1 MLYMAPEQ
9 AAADPT
15 IDGRAD
21 IYALGVTA
29 YEMLTGAPPFAGL
42 PARAMLAARMSAEP
56 PSVRSERPDVPVAL
70 SELLRRCLAS
80 DPADRPQSAQE
91 LVNALEMPDV
101 LSGEHL
107 ALHRPLLHPPSRRI
121 LVGLAAVALL
131 GVGVATAYTRT
142 PHSSATAPVGATA
155 IVPRSEVAVVP
166 FVDLGDSSDASLAE
180 GLTNAVAGNLA
191 KSGHVRVVS
200 PSAAVALV
208 KQMRDGTAPR
218 SGTQLVLEGT
228 VQRENG
234 RLRVT
239 ARLSNASDG
248 VMRWADVFDRNGHDV
263 FAVTDDIAAAI
274 VASVASPKT

>member
-1 MLYMAPEQ
+1 
-9 AAADPT
+9 
-15 IDGRAD
+15 
-21 IYALGVTA
+21 
-29 YEMLTGAPPFAGL
+29 
-42 PARAMLAARMSAEP
+42 
-56 PSVRSERPDVPVAL
+56 
-70 SELLRRCLAS
+70 
-80 DPADRPQSAQE
+80 
-91 LVNALEMPDV
+91 
-101 LSGEHL
+101 
-107 ALHRPLLHPPSRRI
+107 
-121 LVGLAAVALL
+121 
-131 GVGVATAYTRT
+131 
-142 PHSSATAPVGATA
+142 
-155 IVPRSEVAVVP
+155 VP